1 MADSFDS
8 DADWT
13 PTGGF
18 DGLPIPGLPPSA
30 QPQALA
36 RVAPPQ
42 LPAAQVPPVAPM
54 ERPIYTRPAVERS
67 VENYTLEP
75 GVQIAAQPGFSF
87 GSEAAPVAAAP
98 PETSHSLGLALLLVT
113 VGAGVGLKLG
123 GAMGGVAG
131 GLYGGSLVNAIRAAR
146 CVTHG
151 VPDSDKE
158 AMRSGTWAL
167 VGAGL
172 ASYLV
177 YMESKKKKPARAR
190 ANAEAA
196 QDEPE
201 TEPETEESDEEPE
214 TEEDD
219 K

>member
-1 MADSFDS
+1 
-8 DADWT
+8 
-13 PTGGF
+13 
-18 DGLPIPGLPPSA
+18 
-30 QPQALA
+30 LA
-36 RVAPPQ
+36 RTGPPQ
-42 LPAAQVPPVAPM
+42 LPAAQAPSPGPI

-67 VENYTLEP
+67 LENYTLEP
-75 GVQIAAQPGFSF
+75 GVQLATQPSLGF
-87 GSEAAPVAAAP
+87 GIETAAPAAAPP

-201 TEPETEESDEEPE
+201 TESETETEESDEEPE
-214 TEEDD
+214 AEEDD